1 MNMKKMIILVT
12 TGVLLSVIFFG
23 GIIYFTFLRGNSD
36 DEAEIQT
43 YQHTLGEFTANLGD
57 TRNYFQG
64 NIIVEVQDED
74 LIEGLEDHE
83 IIIRDRILGIL
94 IGKSPDELLKPE
106 GQKELKGEIVQAI
119 SLILNTEAVSDLYFS
134 SYIIQ

>member
-12 TGVLLSVIFFG
+12 TGVLLSAIFFG
-23 GIIYFTFLRGNSD
+23 GIIYFTFLRSNN

-74 LIEGLEDHE
+74 LIEALEDHE
-83 IIIRDRILGIL
+83 IIIRDQILGIL
-94 IGKSPDELLKPE
+94 IGKNPEELLKPE
-106 GQKELKGEIVQAI
+106 GQRELKNEIVQAI
-119 SLILNTEAVSDLYFS
+119 SLTLDTEAVSDLYFS

>member
-12 TGVLLSVIFFG
+12 TGVLLSALFFG
-23 GIIYFTFLRGNSD
+23 GIIYFTFLRSN
-36 DEAEIQT
+36 DEVAEVET

-64 NIIVEVQDED
+64 TIILEVEDED
-74 LIEGLEDHE
+74 LIEAMEEKE
-83 IIIRDRILGIL
+83 IKIRDEILGIL
-94 IGKSPDELLKPE
+94 IGKKPEELLEPQ
-106 GQKELKGEIVQAI
+106 GQKELKGEIIEVI
-119 SLILNTEAVSDLYFS
+119 GSMLETEAISDLYFS

>member
-12 TGVLLSVIFFG
+12 TGILLSVIFFG
-23 GIIYFTFLRGNSD
+23 GIIYFTFLRSSD
-36 DEAEIQT
+36 DNGEIET

-64 NIIVEVQDED
+64 DIIVEVEDED
-74 LIEGLEDHE
+74 LIEAIEEKE
-83 IIIRDRILGIL
+83 IIIRDEILGIL
-94 IGKSPDELLKPE
+94 IGKGPEELLEPE

-119 SLILNTEAVSDLYFS
+119 SSILDTEAVSDLYFS

>member
-12 TGVLLSVIFFG
+12 TGVLLSAIFFG
-23 GIIYFTFLRGNSD
+23 GIIYFTFLRSNN
-36 DEAEIQT
+36 DEAEVET

-74 LIEGLEDHE
+74 LIEALEDHE
-83 IIIRDRILGIL
+83 IIIRDQILGIL
-94 IGKSPDELLKPE
+94 IGKKPEELLKPE
-106 GQKELKGEIVQAI
+106 GQRELKNEIVQAI
-119 SLILNTEAVSDLYFS
+119 SLTLDTEAVSDLYFS